1 MSTLQSL
8 TFTVCPQ
15 DQGQIVEISYAS
27 WADRDLIVCRR
38 HDRSDGGVSYT
49 VAPWGDDEE
58 FAPQSGAV
66 PAARRF
72 RELTASERRLLGL
85 AG

>member
-15 DQGQIVEISYAS
+15 DQGQIVEYSYAG
-27 WADRDLIVCRR
+27 WADGDLIVRRR
-38 HDRSDGGVSYT
+38 HDRSDGDVSYT
-49 VAPWGDDEE
+49 VAPWRDGEE

-66 PAARRF
+66 PAASRF
-72 RELTASERRLLGL
+72 RDPTAAERRSLGL
-85 AG
+85 AD

>member
-8 TFTVCPQ
+8 TFAVCPK
-15 DQGQIVEISYAS
+15 DQGQTVEVAYAG
-27 WADRDLIVCRR
+27 WADRDLIVRRR

-72 RELTASERRLLGL
+72 RELTASERRSLGL
-85 AG
+85 AD